1 MKKITLL
8 AKRIYSWPI
17 WHNHWVKSTFVSV
30 VSGFVVETIL
40 NPNFS
45 WTRSGI
51 YAAVFG
57 AVRAGAKT
65 FVDTSSTAT
74 PPSNDDNAS

>member
-1 MKKITLL
+1 MNKIKLL
-8 AKRIYSWPI
+8 AKRIYNWPL
-17 WHNHWVKSTFVSV
+17 WRNHWVKSTFVSV
-30 VSGFVVETIL
+30 ASGFVVETIL

-65 FVDTSSTAT
+65 FVDTSSPTS
-74 PPSNDDNAS
+74 PPPTDEEAS